1 MGLRYDVSTSKLS
14 KISSR
19 DSYYSANQ
27 STSLSKSRSTESS
40 ESSASTSS
48 SIPGSPSILNS
59 EDSIISLSQDETASI
74 DKMKPLEAPEINEVN
89 VIFIKYPDK
98 CCPEGCAER
107 CGCCDGMATTVI
119 GKLFWVMRC
128 SIYKLVE
135 HKFFESFVI
144 LMIVASSLA
153 LVRDQYVTVTFCV
166 LLKLGLVK
174 LNEHREDGRH
184 DN

>member
-27 STSLSKSRSTESS
+27 STSLSKSRSTGSS
-40 ESSASTSS
+40 ESSRSTSS
-48 SIPGSPSILNS
+48 SNPGSPSVLNS

-98 CCPEGCAER
+98 CCPDGCTRR
-107 CGCCDGMATTVI
+107 CRCCDGLASTVV
-119 GKLFWVMRC
+119 GKLFWVLRC
-128 SIYKLVE
+128 SVYKLVE
-135 HKFFESFVI
+135 HRFFETFVI
-144 LMIVASSLA
+144 TMIVASSLA
-153 LVRDQYVTVTFCV
+153 LVRTQYLTS
-166 LLKLGLVK
+166 
-174 LNEHREDGRH
+174 
-184 DN
+184 